1 VSISTTALRES
12 QVVRFVTDASSVAL
26 AAALEE
32 SVWQQKNY
40 PGLQSYAKYR
50 PQSRIF
56 AAFGGNECLGITRM
70 FGGSP
75 RTPPFLEEMAFYD
88 AATRARLLSGCAC
101 GVVEELGTTAVAE
114 GARAHQTSIAMWRAA
129 FRDAVGRGVLEWGI
143 IMEPEQAL
151 RLPFP
156 ATRSSHRLSRRD
168 VRCAPHV
175 VRGHPYLHAREEAGL
190 LPLVRPC
197 AAVDMS
203 LLPALP

>member
-143 IMEPEQAL
+143 IMEPE
-151 RLPFP
+151 RVGVINKRYGFPFRQLGP
-156 ATRSSHRLSRRD
+156 AID
-168 VRCAPHV
+168 YQ
-175 VRGHPYLHAREEAGL
+175 GGM
-190 LPLVRPC
+190 C
-197 AAVDMS
+197 AAHLMS
-203 LLPALP
+203 FEDIHISMRAKRPDYYHWFVHAPL